1 MLFLKV
7 RAQFSNPALS
17 ELGGEIQDGLN
28 DTEKYLREGVNLKWT
43 NECVVTFASVTIM
56 DNGFSI
62 I

>member
-43 NECVVTFASVTIM
+43 NQCVVK
-56 DNGFSI
+56 
-62 I
+62 